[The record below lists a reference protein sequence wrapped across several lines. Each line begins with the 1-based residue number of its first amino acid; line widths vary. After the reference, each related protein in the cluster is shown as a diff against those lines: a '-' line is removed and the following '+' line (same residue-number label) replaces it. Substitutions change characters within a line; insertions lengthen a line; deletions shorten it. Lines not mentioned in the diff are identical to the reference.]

1 MNVSMISSDDFH
13 WTQSRGEEETR
24 PTDDVSSEWGFRFA
38 VKTIRCRW
46 DEIYSAVLQHWKELE
61 SLL

>member
-46 DEIYSAVLQHWKELE
+46 DEIYSAVLQH
-61 SLL
+61 